1 MAGQGADAIVLHIM
15 LGCYVKAHTV
25 ALCRFCSVKKKDK
38 SEGGLVTDLLYSY
51 NALYL
56 YIKSENI

>member
-1 MAGQGADAIVLHIM
+1 M

-25 ALCRFCSVKKKDK
+25 ALCRFCSVKKNNK

-51 NALYL
+51 NAVYL
-56 YIKSENI
+56 YKKVRIYEMRV